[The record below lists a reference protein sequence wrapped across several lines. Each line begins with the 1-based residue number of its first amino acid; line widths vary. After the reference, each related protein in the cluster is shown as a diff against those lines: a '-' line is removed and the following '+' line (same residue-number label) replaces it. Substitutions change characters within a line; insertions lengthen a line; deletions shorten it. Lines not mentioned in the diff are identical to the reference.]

1 MGLVIQ
7 STWASD
13 IPAMF
18 NSKHDVYLDLS
29 GDLRESGDWQVG
41 PLRNIEYLL
50 DAVSFA
56 IEPLS
61 GLLAVGRARQYLQPP
76 ITCNNG

>member
-1 MGLVIQ
+1 
-7 STWASD
+7 
-13 IPAMF
+13 MF
-18 NSKHDVYLDLS
+18 NSKSDVHLDLS
-29 GDLRESGDWQVG
+29 GDLRESSDWQAG

-61 GLLAVGRARQYLQPP
+61 GLLAVGKARQHLQSPM
-76 ITCNNG
+76 TCSND